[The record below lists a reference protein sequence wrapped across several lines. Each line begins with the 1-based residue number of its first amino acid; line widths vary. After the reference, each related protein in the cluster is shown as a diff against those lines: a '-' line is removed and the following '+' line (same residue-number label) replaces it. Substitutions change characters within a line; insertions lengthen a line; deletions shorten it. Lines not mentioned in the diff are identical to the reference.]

1 MCECVSECPRVWACK
16 SVRESKICVH
26 AKTHKRLKRTLFYV
40 DKTKED
46 ENFQR
51 SPLFQATDII
61 KTNNTRKYLSA
72 VGWEDFS
79 SYLGYVYQSRARR
92 ILPTCSKYVVLFI
105 VSFCN
110 VRCLKKG
117 TTSNICILSC
127 LVKKRSFEPFV
138 LFWFFSDSWQ
148 STRFQIFF

>member
-1 MCECVSECPRVWACK
+1 M
-16 SVRESKICVH
+16 H

-72 VGWEDFS
+72 VG
-79 SYLGYVYQSRARR
+79 
-92 ILPTCSKYVVLFI
+92 
-105 VSFCN
+105 
-110 VRCLKKG
+110 
-117 TTSNICILSC
+117 
-127 LVKKRSFEPFV
+127 
-138 LFWFFSDSWQ
+138 
-148 STRFQIFF
+148 